1 MNLGVDF
8 GLSPQRTFTCV
19 WTFLIVV
26 TEDGS
31 APGIYWME
39 ARDATKYPTT
49 HHKPPKS
56 NQYAIQNVSSSNVE
70 KPNIKI

>member
-8 GLSPQRTFTCV
+8 GLSLQRTFTCV
-19 WTFLIVV
+19 WTFLMVV

-49 HHKPPKS
+49 HHKAPKS
-56 NQYAIQNVSSSNVE
+56 NQYAIQHVSSSNVE

>member
-8 GLSPQRTFTCV
+8 GPSLQRTFTCV
-19 WTFLIVV
+19 WTFLMVV

-49 HHKPPKS
+49 HHKAPKAKR
-56 NQYAIQNVSSSNVE
+56 NAIQKVSSSSDEN
-70 KPNIKI
+70 PNAEI